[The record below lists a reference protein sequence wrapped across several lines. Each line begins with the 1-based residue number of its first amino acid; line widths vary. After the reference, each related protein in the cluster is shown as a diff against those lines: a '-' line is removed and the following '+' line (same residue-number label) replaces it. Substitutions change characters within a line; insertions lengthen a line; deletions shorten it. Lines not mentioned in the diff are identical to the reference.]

1 MKRINSLFYSEL
13 TPVGISENLN
23 FSFYDFGNTYF
34 VMRGK
39 SIILNIGKYLL
50 IKKASIVF
58 IVRKDKFRV

>member
-1 MKRINSLFYSEL
+1 MF
-13 TPVGISENLN
+13 GISEKLN

-58 IVRKDKFRV
+58 IVRKDKKQQVSTC